1 MSHILLTFDVE
12 DWFQV
17 ENLRPY
23 CPPATWDQYE
33 LRVERNTHRLLDLMD
48 SIQLRSSNWSSEAKN
63 CAPPVPSHSSASA
76 PTTYNLQPTTDNRQY
91 NLQPTTYNTTYNLQ
105 PTTKITATFFIL
117 GWVAERLPGLVREIG
132 NRGHEIASHGY
143 GHELCSGLGR
153 EELRED
159 ISRSKK
165 LLEDIA
171 GARVH
176 GYRAPGFSAG
186 NSVLDLVREAGYAYD
201 SSFNS
206 IEFNH
211 RCARVDLS
219 GALRRGNAWRMPS
232 GLVELPISNLRIGAR
247 SIPWGGGGYFRLYPL
262 PLYLAGVRRILR
274 REGGFV
280 FYMHPWEVDPGQP
293 KIDKLGAVARFR
305 HYHNLN
311 NTAGKLRRFLDAM
324 RESPM
329 TSCVDYLRGLP
340 AAGQEW
346 VPFLGSS
353 GCAVEKTSPETSA

>member
-1 MSHILLTFDVE
+1 MSHVILTFDVE

-23 CPPATWDQYE
+23 CPPSSWDEYE
-33 LRVERNTHRLLDLMD
+33 LRVERSTHLLLDLLD
-48 SIQLRSSNWSSEAKN
+48 SVQSRSNNYSARPKDSRY
-63 CAPPVPSHSSASA
+63 PQSHASA
-76 PTTYNLQPTTDNRQY
+76 PAPTTD

-280 FYMHPWEVDPGQP
+280 FYMHPWEVDPEQP

-305 HYHNLN
+305 HYHNLD

-353 GCAVEKTSPETSA
+353 GCAVEKTSPETSG